1 MSASAPAPN
10 ATLPPTT
17 SPLRLMV
24 ARWLGIYPAITLL
37 LLVLGP
43 LLLGRV
49 PTPVSALILTAIL
62 VPLTQFVVFP
72 LVERLTGG
80 RWVRFPVLHG
90 RARYRMA
97 LVVWACTYPLITAVL
112 LATLPA
118 LLGRVPLPVVTLVV
132 TLIAV
137 PLQSLVVLP
146 RVMPLALDWIREGA
160 ARV

>member
-1 MSASAPAPN
+1 MSAPPAPA
-10 ATLPPTT
+10 AT
-17 SPLRLMV
+17 SPLRLTA

-37 LLVLGP
+37 LTLLGP

-49 PTPVSALILTAIL
+49 PTPLSALILTAIL

-80 RWVRFPVLHG
+80 HWVRFPVLHG
-90 RARYRMA
+90 PARYRTA

-112 LATLPA
+112 LATLPL

-146 RVMPLALDWIREGA
+146 RVMPRAARWIRGGGA
-160 ARV
+160 RA